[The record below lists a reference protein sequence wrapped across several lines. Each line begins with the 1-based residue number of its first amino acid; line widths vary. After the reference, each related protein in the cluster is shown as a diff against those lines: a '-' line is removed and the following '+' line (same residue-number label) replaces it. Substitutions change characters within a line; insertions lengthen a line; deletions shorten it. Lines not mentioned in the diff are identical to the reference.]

1 MSDYTSHFGLEFDP
15 FLKNSKPVFIHT
27 SDAKEASHRLGI
39 LTRTKGF
46 GLLTGAPG
54 TGKTSAVRNWSSNL
68 NPSLYKIIY
77 SSLST
82 LTVQEFYKHLA
93 LNLGVQP
100 SYRKVDNFRLIQ
112 DEISRYWI
120 SKRITL
126 VFVMDEAN
134 HISPSILND
143 LKILFNFEMDS
154 QDRAIILL
162 VGLPQINHTLRL
174 NAHEALRQRI
184 VMNYNMEGLS
194 KAEGRSY
201 ISEMLR
207 HAGSTFPVFDDSAIE
222 AILNKANGI
231 PRVINRLCSSSLLI
245 ADSLGKK
252 AVSLDS
258 VTSAIDDRSFD

>member
-27 SDAKEASHRLGI
+27 SDAKEVSHRLGI

-134 HISPSILND
+134 HISPSVLND

-154 QDRAIILL
+154 QDRAIVLL

-184 VMNYNMEGLS
+184 VMNYNMIYPP
-194 KAEGRSY
+194 KAISY
-201 ISEMLR
+201 GQSIQQD
-207 HAGSTFPVFDDSAIE
+207 V
-222 AILNKANGI
+222 
-231 PRVINRLCSSSLLI
+231 
-245 ADSLGKK
+245 
-252 AVSLDS
+252 
-258 VTSAIDDRSFD
+258 

>member
-1 MSDYTSHFGLEFDP
+1 MLDYPAHFGLEFDP
-15 FLKNSKPVFIHT
+15 FLKNSKPVYVPT
-27 SDAKEASHRLGI
+27 ADAKEAKHRLGI
-39 LTRTKGF
+39 LAATKGF

-54 TGKTSAVRNWSSNL
+54 TGKSTVVHVWSSEL
-68 NPSLYKIIY
+68 NPSLYKVIY

-112 DEISRYWI
+112 EEISRCWL
-120 SKRITL
+120 SKRITPVIIL
-126 VFVMDEAN
+126 DEAN

-154 QDRAIILL
+154 QDRAIVLL
-162 VGLPQINHTLRL
+162 VGLPQISHTLRL

-194 KAEGRSY
+194 KSEGRSY
-201 ISEMLR
+201 ILEKLR
-207 HAGSTFPVFDDSAIE
+207 NAGSSFQVFDENAVE

-245 ADSLGKK
+245 ADSICAKT
-252 AVSLDS
+252 VSVDA
-258 VTSAIDDRSFD
+258 VTSAIDDRSID

>member
-112 DEISRYWI
+112 EEISRCWF

-134 HISPSILND
+134 HISP
-143 LKILFNFEMDS
+143 FNFEMDS

-207 HAGSTFPVFDDSAIE
+207 HAGSTFPVFEDCAIE

-252 AVSLDS
+252 VVSIDA